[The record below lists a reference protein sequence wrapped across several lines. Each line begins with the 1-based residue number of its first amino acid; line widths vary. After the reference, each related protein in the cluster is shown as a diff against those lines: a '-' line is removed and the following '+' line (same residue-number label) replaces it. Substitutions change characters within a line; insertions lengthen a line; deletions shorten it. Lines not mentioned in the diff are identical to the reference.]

1 MAVHGEVSVRYA
13 ELAEALGLVRATQI
27 NFDRDPELALR
38 RAGELEQLLE
48 RFMARLEEH
57 RA

>member
-1 MAVHGEVSVRYA
+1 MAVHGEVSVRYV
-13 ELAEALGLVRATQI
+13 ELAEALGLVRAVQS
-27 NFDRDPELALR
+27 NFDRDPVLALR